1 MLTPL
6 QTKKFT
12 RAFHV
17 WDADK
22 NGLVERGDFDAIV
35 ANLGA
40 IRGLGEGSADLAD
53 LRGRYL
59 EHWAMLERLLTAGQT
74 GASLEHWLS
83 FLDSIVSDEK
93 VYQQAI
99 PSLADFV
106 FDVLDGNKDGVVSR
120 DEFAAFYRAYRVDQG
135 IVDELFSRLG
145 KTATDTLSKT
155 EVQRLVQDFYFSE
168 DPASAG
174 NFLYG
179 ALD

>member
-22 NGLVERGDFDAIV
+22 NGLVERADFESIV

-40 IRGLGEGSADLAD
+40 IRGLVEGSADLAD
-53 LRGRYL
+53 LRRRYL
-59 EHWAMLERLLTAGQT
+59 DQWAMLERQLTGEQR
-74 GASLEHWLS
+74 GASLDHWLS
-83 FLDSIVSDEK
+83 FLDAVVSDEK
-93 VYQQAI
+93 VYKQAI
-99 PSLADFV
+99 PTLADFV

-120 DEFAAFYRAYRVDQG
+120 DEFAAFYSAYRVDAG
-135 IVDELFSRLG
+135 IVDTLFARLG
-145 KTATDTLSKT
+145 KSANDTLSKT
-155 EVQRLVQDFYFSE
+155 EVQGLVQDFYFSE
-168 DPASAG
+168 NPASAG

-179 ALD
+179 SFD

>member
-6 QTKKFT
+6 QTRKFT

-22 NGLVERGDFDAIV
+22 NGLVERDDFDAIV

-40 IRGLGEGSADLAD
+40 IRGWSEGSADLLD
-53 LRGRYL
+53 LRRRYL
-59 EHWAMLERLLTAGQT
+59 EHWAMLERLLTAGQR
-74 GASLEHWLS
+74 GVSLAQWLS
-83 FLDSIVSDEK
+83 FLDAIVSDEK
-93 VYQQAI
+93 VYKQAI

-106 FDVLDGNKDGVVSR
+106 FDVLDGNKDGVVSL
-120 DEFAAFYRAYRVDQG
+120 DEFAAFYRAYRVDPG
-135 IVDELFSRLG
+135 IAGELLSRLG
-145 KTATDTLSKT
+145 KSGTDTLSKA
-155 EVQRLVQDFYFSE
+155 EVLGLVQEFYFSE